1 MRWKNDDDDDED
13 DVAVGVVVVE
23 VEVELMVGEV
33 AMLLKV
39 LLLKKIKGQRL
50 LQLLLQ
56 WWWWWRREERKREE
70 LMAMEKLKFKSNTLF
85 VAENARIQPLQHPF
99 LSTKPGGRVASAAVG

>member
-56 WWWWWRREERKREE
+56 WWWWRREERKREE